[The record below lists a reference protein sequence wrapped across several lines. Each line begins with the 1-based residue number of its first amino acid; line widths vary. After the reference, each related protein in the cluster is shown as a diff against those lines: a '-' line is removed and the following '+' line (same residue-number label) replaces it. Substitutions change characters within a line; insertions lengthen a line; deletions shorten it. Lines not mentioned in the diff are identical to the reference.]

1 MDRVEFKRQELKP
14 LDSLQIILG
23 MLRSRF
29 PTTNLDLD
37 NLAGDIWLELWEKD
51 IHPSKKIIWFRAID
65 LIRAETARIKA
76 HGRLNRFAKPLV
88 DQDSLTRNLENK
100 DLVDVLM
107 ECPMLN
113 KVEKRI
119 IFLRFYRELFL
130 DEIGES
136 MGIKKA
142 YVSQILKKSMKK
154 LRKWNKLAS
163 LDLES

>member
-1 MDRVEFKRQELKP
+1 
-14 LDSLQIILG
+14 
-23 MLRSRF
+23 
-29 PTTNLDLD
+29 
-37 NLAGDIWLELWEKD
+37 
-51 IHPSKKIIWFRAID
+51 
-65 LIRAETARIKA
+65 
-76 HGRLNRFAKPLV
+76 
-88 DQDSLTRNLENK
+88 
-100 DLVDVLM
+100 
-107 ECPMLN
+107 MLN